1 MSMDRN
7 KNLKLFSLS
16 NKKQMNLKKTEFV
29 DVQLKCIVYKLSI
42 VGHLLFLRTTATNV
56 SLNTINLN

>member
-29 DVQLKCIVYKLSI
+29 DVQL
-42 VGHLLFLRTTATNV
+42 
-56 SLNTINLN
+56 